1 MNNSDYPAFPL
12 QPTFNSEGQICNES
26 FKYEGVSKREYFA
39 AKAMQSVIMLQKDQ
53 SFENDA
59 ELAVKYADALLAE
72 LEKPVV
78 SNETEW

>member
-1 MNNSDYPAFPL
+1 MNNSEQSAFPL
-12 QPTFNSEGQICNES
+12 QPTFNSEGQICNERYE
-26 FKYEGVSKREYFA
+26 YEGLTKREYFA

-53 SFENDA
+53 SFENDS
-59 ELAVKYADALLAE
+59 ELAVKYADALLAA